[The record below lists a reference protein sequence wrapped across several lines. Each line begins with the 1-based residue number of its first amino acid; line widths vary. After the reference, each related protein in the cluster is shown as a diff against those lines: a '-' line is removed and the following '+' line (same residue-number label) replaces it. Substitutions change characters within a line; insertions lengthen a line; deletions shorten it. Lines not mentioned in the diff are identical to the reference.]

1 MNELFHVH
9 TMLINEIYDVFT
21 CACMQER
28 IFEEA
33 YYHYEEISNSRFSDK
48 YSCFWYLWF
57 DDCWKLLFFG
67 ELLPWQSE
75 LWAQIGMPNYS
86 VSLMYMSLCVC
97 VCDDINLMYILAD
110 NFWRDYEKLSH
121 SCKAWSGMYMAKKV
135 NRRVDRNSK
144 NNTLGCSYKKLPWT
158 F

>member
-1 MNELFHVH
+1 MRFMMCLRVH
-9 TMLINEIYDVFT
+9 ACRRESLRKLIIIMKRSPTLGLV
-21 CACMQER
+21 
-28 IFEEA
+28 
-33 YYHYEEISNSRFSDK
+33 ISILASGISD
-48 YSCFWYLWF
+48 LMIA
-57 DDCWKLLFFG
+57 G
-67 ELLPWQSE
+67 
-75 LWAQIGMPNYS
+75 NYS
-86 VSLMYMSLCVC
+86 SLMNFCLDNLSYEHKLVCQTTPYLSCICLCVC

-144 NNTLGCSYKKLPWT
+144 DNTLGCSYKKLPWT